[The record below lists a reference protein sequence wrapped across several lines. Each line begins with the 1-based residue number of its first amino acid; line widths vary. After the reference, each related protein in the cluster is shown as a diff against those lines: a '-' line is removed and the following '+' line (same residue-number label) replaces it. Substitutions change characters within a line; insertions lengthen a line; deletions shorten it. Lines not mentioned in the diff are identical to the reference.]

1 MFVYAVIK
9 LKQNYS
15 LLGGRDVLNFF
26 IQWKDCFDRSNATQ
40 QRQHESSSFD
50 LNCSIVIFSQSEF
63 HSEKQFCDFK

>member
-40 QRQHESSSFD
+40 QCQHESSSFD
-50 LNCSIVIFSQSEF
+50 LNRSIIIFSQSEF